1 MRLLSFKSVSH
12 AIKPRSGPRIFGV
25 GAAKTG
31 THSIGEMFS
40 DAVFSA
46 HEQDAGKLINL
57 HLQRDATGN
66 DRSLRRYLRVRDL
79 LRNLKIDSSQLN
91 IYLIDDLEQL
101 FPESLYI
108 LTIRPPLDWLR
119 SMVDDS
125 LRRETSETW
134 LRFRDY
140 RFGPKASLPQELP
153 LKSRGL
159 YSLDGYLKYWSAS
172 IEAVTRRIA
181 PERLLIIRTN
191 SISAQAGRIAAFCGI
206 PADGVNQDKTRSF
219 VNPERFG
226 VLGELDP
233 AYLIAATEKRC
244 GSFSRRLFPEY
255 SIRDAVAA
263 L

>member
-12 AIKPRSGPRIFGV
+12 AIKPRVGPRIFGV

-40 DAVFSA
+40 DAVFSS
-46 HEQDAGKLINL
+46 HEQDAEKLILL
-57 HLQRDATGN
+57 HLEHEATGN
-66 DRSLRRYLRVRDL
+66 DKALRRYLRVRDL

-91 IYLIDDLEQL
+91 IYLIDDLERL
-101 FPESLYI
+101 FPDSLYI

-125 LRRETSETW
+125 LRRVTSDTW

-140 RFGPKASLPQELP
+140 RFGPKACLPQELP

-159 YSLDGYLKYWSAS
+159 HSLAGYFNYWNDS
-172 IEAVTRRIA
+172 IENVTSRI
-181 PERLLIIRTN
+181 PPDRLLIIRTKE
-191 SISAQAGRIAAFCGI
+191 ISTQVERIADFCGI
-206 PADGVNQDKTRSF
+206 PADGVTQEKTHSF
-219 VNPERFG
+219 LNPERFG

-233 AYLIAATEKRC
+233 EYLTRVTEACC
-244 GSFSRRLFPEY
+244 GNLTSRLHLEY

>member
-1 MRLLSFKSVSH
+1 MRLPSWKSVST
-12 AIKPRSGPRIFGV
+12 AIKPRTSARIFGV

-40 DAVFSA
+40 DAVASS
-46 HEQDAGKLINL
+46 HEQDAERLIQL
-57 HLQRDATGN
+57 HLDREATGN
-66 DRSLRRYLRVRDL
+66 DKPLRRYLRFRD
-79 LRNLKIDSSQLN
+79 RRRHLKIDSSQVN

-101 FPESLYI
+101 FPDSLYI

-140 RFGPKASLPQELP
+140 RFGPKASVPKEFP
-153 LKSRGL
+153 LKSRSL
-159 YSLDGYLKYWSAS
+159 HSLDGYLKYWSDS
-172 IEAVTRRIA
+172 IENVTRRIRSD
-181 PERLLIIRTN
+181 RLLIIKTN
-191 SISAQAGRIAAFCGI
+191 TISAQTERIADFCNI
-206 PADGVNQDKTRSF
+206 PANKVNQDKTRSF

-233 AYLIAATEKRC
+233 QHLIDTTEARC
-244 GSFSRRLFPEY
+244 GHVTRKFFPEY